1 MKYQLVKDI
10 KSNYNT
16 IEQILTNRG
25 IKREEIEHYLNT
37 TDEDINEPELL
48 GEENLKAAAIQL
60 IRTIAVGDPAL
71 VVVDCD
77 CDGFTSAAILMN
89 YLYKIFP
96 SWVENNLY
104 YYLHENKAHGLEDCI
119 DWITERNFPLVIL
132 PDARKQ

>member
-119 DWITERNFPLVIL
+119 DWIIERNFPLVIVL
-132 PDARKQ
+132 DARK

>member
-37 TDEDINEPELL
+37 TDKDINEPELL

-89 YLYKIFP
+89 L
-96 SWVENNLY
+96 S
-104 YYLHENKAHGLEDCI
+104 NKNEVSRGPEFASGWNCTVNTGL
-119 DWITERNFPLVIL
+119 P
-132 PDARKQ
+132 

>member
-1 MKYQLVKDI
+1 M
-10 KSNYNT
+10 
-16 IEQILTNRG
+16 
-25 IKREEIEHYLNT
+25 
-37 TDEDINEPELL
+37 
-48 GEENLKAAAIQL
+48 
-60 IRTIAVGDPAL
+60 

-119 DWITERNFPLVIL
+119 DWITERNFPLVIV